1 MNQSTNIDIN
11 QLQAKERAISSQTTQ
26 ASSHGGTQLL
36 NATADGQAT
45 SKEVQAIINEIL
57 STFEESPPIE
67 FTSVN
72 DAPMNFK
79 LRLSK
84 SSIQL
89 LLKKTENN

>member
-57 STFEESPPIE
+57 STFEESPPSNLQALM
-67 FTSVN
+67 TL
-72 DAPMNFK
+72 P
-79 LRLSK
+79 
-84 SSIQL
+84 
-89 LLKKTENN
+89 